1 MKKIIQ
7 YWNADMPTD
16 VKVLTETWQEM
27 NPTFEYILFD
37 HELAQKFMQEHF
49 SKDIFNSFK
58 QLTIPAM
65 ICDVFRVAVI
75 LKLGGI
81 YVDCGTK
88 CYKPVTE
95 LNLD

>member
-16 VKVLTETWQEM
+16 VKVLTATWQEM

-37 HELAQKFMQEHF
+37 HELAQKFTQEHF

-81 YVDCGTK
+81 YVD
-88 CYKPVTE
+88 VV
-95 LNLD
+95 LNVISP